1 MAEGLNQMI
10 AMHGRGLNLDPA
22 GQLQRGVNTM
32 AGMQDLQMQP
42 LRKKEAEL
50 RLAALE
56 QENQASTDEFKIRD
70 LATDAIKIKPLLE
83 SGDLTRANTMIAERI
98 QKIMQ
103 RGGDPADTMAFRDA
117 LNSKQITPQ
126 QAAAELGMEIEA
138 AKQAGVFRRGM
149 HTPAGQQQ
157 FNSLLEMLR
166 PAMDANGQIDPSKL
180 TAEQRAAANELGLTA
195 KVGTMTGAERIAT
208 TPGMTAPVAQ
218 SQATIKAAEAGA
230 AEGAKLGQQAAL
242 MPNIRKSIKLA
253 ESEATAK
260 GETFTEL
267 SRAKAAMPGLVEV
280 SDKLKALSDVAT
292 YTTTGKA
299 FDLMSKELGFGSTKG
314 ADARTAMVSIVDNQV
329 LPLLR
334 DTFGAAFTAAEG
346 ERLRATLL
354 DVDMA
359 PDQKKASLDAFVE
372 QKYRNMETKEREL
385 GMPITPRPGG
395 QQPAQ
400 GGKQGG
406 QIMIDANGNRAMVY
420 PDGSFEEMP

>member
-10 AMHGRGLNLDPA
+10 ALHGRGLNLDPA
-22 GQLQRGVNTM
+22 GQVGRGQQLM
-32 AGMQDLQMQP
+32 AGFQDLQMQP

-103 RGGDPADTMAFRDA
+103 RGGDPADTVAFRDA

-126 QAAAELGMEIEA
+126 QAAAELGLEIEA
-138 AKQAGVFRRGM
+138 AKQAGVLGRGM

-157 FNSLLEMLR
+157 FNSLLDMLR

-230 AEGAKLGQQAAL
+230 AEGAKLNQQAEKLPSVQGAVTAAKEAA
-242 MPNIRKSIKLA
+242 KSGSKETGKA
-253 ESEATAK
+253 KSNATALRVYETGITNLK
-260 GETFTEL
+260 TALGDTTTGPMIGWMPAFTSNQQKAEGAVAAMAPILKEIFRSAGEGTFTEGDQRL
-267 SRAKAAMPGLVEV
+267 LMDMIPGRGTLPEAADAQLQAIDQIVRAK
-280 SDKLKALSDVAT
+280 
-292 YTTTGKA
+292 
-299 FDLMSKELGFGSTKG
+299 LGGG
-314 ADARTAMVSIVDNQV
+314 AQ
-329 LPLLR
+329 P
-334 DTFGAAFTAAEG
+334 
-346 ERLRATLL
+346 
-354 DVDMA
+354 
-359 PDQKKASLDAFVE
+359 
-372 QKYRNMETKEREL
+372 
-385 GMPITPRPGG
+385 

-400 GGKQGG
+400 QGQPTGGVKFLG
-406 QIMIDANGNRAMVY
+406 
-420 PDGSFEEMP
+420 FE